1 MATSCTTANLGATLN
16 NLNMSGAISYDAPEA
31 EGETMEATA
40 IPPGTVGLYQLMN
53 QLISEVSSLKAT
65 IKTNEKALIAALK
78 DDAAD
83 AEVTLAGNTTTRS
96 AINQGVNNNTRG
108 GLTSTPAEKPAIIT
122 SDTPKYN
129 LSEDA
134 VFDIFSGITHL
145 IMKLNNDGDVD
156 SANIPASVTTI
167 AP

>member
-16 NLNMSGAISYDAPEA
+16 NLNMSGTISYN
-31 EGETMEATA
+31 TTEATA

-78 DDAAD
+78 ADAAD
-83 AEVTLAGNTTTRS
+83 ATVTLAGNTTTRS
-96 AINQGVNNNTRG
+96 AINEGVTNHTRG
-108 GLTSTPAEKPAIIT
+108 GLTSDPANKPAIIT
-122 SDTPKYN
+122 STTAKHN

-145 IMKLNNDGDVD
+145 IMKLNNDGDVNGAAVA
-156 SANIPASVTTI
+156 ANCGTLTS
-167 AP
+167 

>member
-16 NLNMSGAISYDAPEA
+16 NLNMSGTISYNA
-31 EGETMEATA
+31 TEATA

-78 DDAAD
+78 ADAAD
-83 AEVTLAGNTTTRS
+83 AAVTLAGNTTTRS
-96 AINQGVNNNTRG
+96 AINEGVTNDTRG
-108 GLTSTPAEKPAIIT
+108 GLTSTPADKPAIIT
-122 SDTPKYN
+122 SATAKHN

-145 IMKLNNDGDVD
+145 IMKLNNDGDVNGAAIA
-156 SANIPASVTTI
+156 ANCGTSTS
-167 AP
+167 